1 MMEQRLFL
9 ARIEKY
15 IQLKGPLG
23 KNGTEKHAFL
33 SLSCLSLLQHPGGS
47 AKQQAL
53 KVAASR
59 EVDRVIN
66 FEEAPDALKWHNKL
80 VDDHGSAFALF
91 TF

>member
-1 MMEQRLFL
+1 MMEQRPFI
-9 ARIEKY
+9 ARIENP
-15 IQLKGPLG
+15 IQFKSPLG
-23 KNGTEKHAFL
+23 KNGQHVFL
-33 SLSCLSLLQHPGGS
+33 SLSCLSLLQHPGGG

-66 FEEAPDALKWHNKL
+66 FEEAPDALKWHSKL